1 MAELLDIAVEWNER
15 IANPPRFGVLVD
27 RMPKFDVWEKR
38 PLELDQPGW
47 HLYYAQD
54 GEFASFFT
62 WSGNADD
69 GFAGWRRTV
78 TLTDGTTEEIIGGW
92 SGSPIVPLRLGY
104 PPVVGVGVRDDAA
117 DFERFGGM
125 GGLHMHLSLDRLR
138 REVAARYPNAKWRDR
153 NGEWELEKPAGPR
166 AERGRS

>member
-78 TLTDGTTEEIIGGW
+78 TLTDGTTRRSSAAGPVRRLSR
-92 SGSPIVPLRLGY
+92 SGSATRRSSGLGSATTR
-104 PPVVGVGVRDDAA
+104 PTSNASAAWVG
-117 DFERFGGM
+117 
-125 GGLHMHLSLDRLR
+125 
-138 REVAARYPNAKWRDR
+138 YTCT
-153 NGEWELEKPAGPR
+153 
-166 AERGRS
+166 